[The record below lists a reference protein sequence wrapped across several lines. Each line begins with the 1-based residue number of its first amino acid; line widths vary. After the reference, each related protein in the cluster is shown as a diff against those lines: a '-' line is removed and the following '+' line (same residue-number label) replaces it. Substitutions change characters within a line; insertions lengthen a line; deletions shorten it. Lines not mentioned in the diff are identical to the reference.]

1 MTLGLL
7 RLRYWIPRGRAT
19 TKYWLHRCITCT
31 RWRRVTPQP
40 PMGNLPQGRVTP
52 ARPFLRTGVDYAGPI
67 FIRTSRRRG
76 HRSHKAFVAIFV
88 CLCSK
93 ATHLEVV
100 SDYTTDAFLAALRR
114 FTSRRGICSDIF
126 RLWHELRG
134 RRPTDTGACSQI
146 FHQRQPHRGCCGQR
160 ESGGTSIHLPHL
172 TSVASG
178 RQR

>member
-1 MTLGLL
+1 MGLL

-19 TKYWLHRCITCT
+19 TKHWLHRCVTCT
-31 RWRRVTPQP
+31 RWRGVTPQL

-114 FTSRRGICSDIF
+114 FTSRRGICSSSIPTVA
-126 RLWHELRG
+126 RTSWA
-134 RRPTDTGACSQI
+134 PTDRYGSLFANLPPTAATS
-146 FHQRQPHRGCCGQR
+146 RMLRPQR